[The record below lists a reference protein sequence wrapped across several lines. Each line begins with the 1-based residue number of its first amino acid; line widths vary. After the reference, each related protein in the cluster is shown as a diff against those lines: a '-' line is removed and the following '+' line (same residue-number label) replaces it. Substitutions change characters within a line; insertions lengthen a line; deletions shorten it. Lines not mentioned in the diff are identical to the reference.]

1 MMTRK
6 DGLEVSSTV
15 PGLGW
20 TSNGFKLLSYKKHSA
35 LSLHCTNGLSF
46 PLKIILIAAL
56 RPGIY
61 YGCCIA
67 GQIVLCT
74 NPVSLHI
81 TVSVI
86 CTVSM
91 KNFQQITVMNCG
103 LFLGSVHLLIVKKKK
118 IDLIVFSP
126 FLCPITSGSWI
137 LLHVLPPRDPI
148 QVPGPHRGVSDSV
161 ATPGWGLG
169 VHL

>member
-118 IDLIVFSP
+118 KLTWSYSLP
-126 FLCPITSGSWI
+126 FYVRSHLEAEFYYMCFHPGI
-137 LLHVLPPRDPI
+137 LFRCQDHTGEFLTQWPP
-148 QVPGPHRGVSDSV
+148 QGGV
-161 ATPGWGLG
+161 
-169 VHL
+169 